1 MGGVKLAEFIQEGSL
16 ESCSARNHS
25 QDRRAASGVG
35 WPSKE
40 REGVAGVGGRGQ
52 QSMDEEVVEERGVD
66 VSGASGYCR
75 HYMMFFKDMYNP
87 KLMK

>member
-40 REGVAGVGGRGQ
+40 REGVAGLEGEGSRAWMRKWWKSVGW
-52 QSMDEEVVEERGVD
+52 M
-66 VSGASGYCR
+66 
-75 HYMMFFKDMYNP
+75 
-87 KLMK
+87 